1 VRLGY
6 VNISLGQ
13 GRYYV
18 GIMSDFSV
26 RVAAGL
32 ALLCVASGP
41 AAAAS
46 AISGGIDQ
54 ESPYAAAPLGIT
66 PNPASP
72 INTTGLGPVG
82 DVFEGIPDGVRHRLG
97 AQA

>member
-1 VRLGY
+1 
-6 VNISLGQ
+6 
-13 GRYYV
+13 
-18 GIMSDFSV
+18 MSDFSV

-72 INTTGLGPVG
+72 NNPFVAPHIRPVSINTTGLGPVG